1 MPPTVFRRALSDR
14 AIALGATLAAL
25 RTNLHGRLQD
35 DRGEGVI
42 SMAIA
47 ILIVAFL
54 GVAAWLAFKGIL
66 DDTGTKVHSSVD
78 QVGR

>member
-1 MPPTVFRRALSDR
+1 MPDPAFLFLRAWTAAQTTVAAAKAR
-14 AIALGATLAAL
+14 LAA
-25 RTNLHGRLQD
+25 D
-35 DRGEGVI
+35 ERGEGVI

-66 DDTGTKVHSSVD
+66 DDTGTKVRSSVD